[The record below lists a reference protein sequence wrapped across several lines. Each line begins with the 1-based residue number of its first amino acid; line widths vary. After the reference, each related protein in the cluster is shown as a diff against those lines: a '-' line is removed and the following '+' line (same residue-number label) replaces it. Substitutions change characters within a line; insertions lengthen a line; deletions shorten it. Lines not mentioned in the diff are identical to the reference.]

1 MARLDFNENM
11 NNGEGKS
18 KIGCETL
25 MKTNLDENLNH
36 FGPNLRVL
44 NDAIL
49 VVTNIHIC
57 NVCIYLEDCMPHF

>member
-1 MARLDFNENM
+1 MKNM
-11 NNGEGKS
+11 NNGESKS

-25 MKTNLDENLNH
+25 MKTNLGENLNH

-44 NDAIL
+44 NDANL

-57 NVCIYLEDCMPHF
+57 SVCIYLEDCMPHF

>member
-1 MARLDFNENM
+1 M

-25 MKTNLDENLNH
+25 MKTNLGENLNH

-44 NDAIL
+44 NDTIL
-49 VVTNIHIC
+49 VVINIHIC